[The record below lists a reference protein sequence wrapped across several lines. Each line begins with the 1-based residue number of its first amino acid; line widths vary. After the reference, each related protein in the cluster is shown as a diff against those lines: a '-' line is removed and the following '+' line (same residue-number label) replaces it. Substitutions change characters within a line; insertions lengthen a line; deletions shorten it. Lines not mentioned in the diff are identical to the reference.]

1 MRTARGSGPCSATL
15 LVPGGIEALT
25 GGNLY
30 DGTMVATL
38 RNRGWRVDVA
48 EERPRP
54 DVDVV
59 IQDSLSIS
67 AGPPDGEAPLVVL
80 LHQVPSDIHGG
91 ADQRAAED
99 AVHRMAGV
107 ASRAGEVDG
116 DDRVTGRFQVCDRQI
131 ELRFQ
136 FRVRDA
142 ACACAAALLLF
153 AGCESQLARFGCVQ
167 DHRAC
172 SAVDRE
178 P

>member
-67 AGPPDGEAPLVVL
+67 AGPPHAVQARSGIFSRRCSQQASQSGSWLYQGPGKAPPQSMQL
-80 LHQVPSDIHGG
+80 
-91 ADQRAAED
+91 
-99 AVHRMAGV
+99 
-107 ASRAGEVDG
+107 
-116 DDRVTGRFQVCDRQI
+116 
-131 ELRFQ
+131 
-136 FRVRDA
+136 
-142 ACACAAALLLF
+142 
-153 AGCESQLARFGCVQ
+153 SQE
-167 DHRAC
+167 
-172 SAVDRE
+172 SAVVCWSMAQK
-178 P
+178 

>member
-15 LVPGGIEALT
+15 FVPGGIEALT

-91 ADQRAAED
+91 LPSPFWFELKIR
-99 AVHRMAGV
+99 V
-107 ASRAGEVDG
+107 AS
-116 DDRVTGRFQVCDRQI
+116 I
-131 ELRFQ
+131 
-136 FRVRDA
+136 A
-142 ACACAAALLLF
+142 AIWSL
-153 AGCESQLARFGCVQ
+153 E
-167 DHRAC
+167 
-172 SAVDRE
+172 
-178 P
+178 